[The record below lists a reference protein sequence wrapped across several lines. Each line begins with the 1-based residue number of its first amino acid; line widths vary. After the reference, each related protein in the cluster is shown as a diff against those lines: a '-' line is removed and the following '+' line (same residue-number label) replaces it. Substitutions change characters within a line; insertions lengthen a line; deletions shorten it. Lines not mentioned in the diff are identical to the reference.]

1 MDLNLLVWRRTGED
15 EMVPDKDRNRQVVG
29 RQISMKNFDPQ
40 YNDMPKTE
48 IHCHL
53 EGAIRTQTIL
63 DVAKE
68 YNLRLP
74 AYEEDE
80 LDRHVKV
87 LDQMRDLH
95 AVLEAFAIFQ
105 NSITSPK
112 VVERIARELFED
124 SARQNIRLFEV
135 RFSPDWAFRGHNL
148 DWDEA
153 LEGIL
158 RAKEE
163 SERAF
168 DMAIGLIA
176 ITSRSLGPESCLRT
190 VEWSIRNKDHI
201 LGIDLADSE
210 RDFPLAE
217 FVPSVMKAKNAG
229 LKVTVHTGEDT
240 PPSFVRETIEL
251 AAPDRIGHGIHI
263 IEDMSVIELVKER
276 GITLEVNPW
285 SNYLTNS
292 VPAIEEH
299 PLKKLFDL
307 GVKVTINSDDPE
319 VLETNLNNEYR
330 IAHEVLGMSMDKI
343 ATCNRFACEASFI
356 PDKAKKRIWEKYFS

>member
-1 MDLNLLVWRRTGED
+1 
-15 EMVPDKDRNRQVVG
+15 
-29 RQISMKNFDPQ
+29 MKNFDPK
-40 YNDMPKTE
+40 YNDIPKIE

-63 DVAKE
+63 DIAKE
-68 YNLRLP
+68 YNLQLP
-74 AYEEDE
+74 TYNMQE

-95 AVLEAFAIFQ
+95 AVLEAFSIFQ

-112 VVERIARELFED
+112 VVERIAWELFED
-124 SARQNIRLFEV
+124 AAKQNIRIFEV
-135 RFSPDWAFRGHNL
+135 RFSPDWAFRGHDLN
-148 DWDEA
+148 WDEA
-153 LEGIL
+153 LDGIL
-158 RAKEE
+158 RAKDRA
-163 SERAF
+163 EREF

-176 ITSRSLGPESCLRT
+176 ITSRSLGPESCVRT
-190 VEWSIRNKDHI
+190 LDWAIRHEDQI

-210 RDFPLAE
+210 RDFPLRE
-217 FVPSVMKAKNAG
+217 FVQPVLKAKNAG

-240 PPSFVRETIEL
+240 PPSFVKETIEL
-251 AAPDRIGHGIHI
+251 TNPDRIGHGIHI
-263 IEDMSVIELVKER
+263 IEDPSVVELVKER

-292 VPAIEEH
+292 VRTIDEH

-307 GVKVTINSDDPE
+307 GVRVTINSDDPE

-330 IAHEVLGMSMDKI
+330 IAHEVLGMSMEDI
-343 ATCNRFACEASFI
+343 TACNCYAYEASFL
-356 PDKAKKRIWEKYFS
+356 PDAAKKRIWEKYFQGKPSSMH